1 MHALH
6 VQICTKT
13 TYKYILSHLWPL
25 FQCFLHVQICFL
37 SLQIQAVTM
46 PDVGCQSSP
55 SQALKSREIGQA
67 SARGRAHFT
76 GGSSTV
82 CRKNRGP
89 SVLHCAFN
97 LLLEL
102 SMLQS
107 PEEPTQLPQFAGL
120 KPYLIC
126 SFAGTWKLSPSAS
139 AVSQFMV
146 VLTEKI
152 LNQIGSQE
160 SHILEK
166 WKLHRLHK
174 HILNQ
179 RLAIDLPIVDSSWP
193 IINYRHR
200 GMIMIDKRLGG
211 NKTCGYDTDKSIFT
225 ENHRKNG
232 TVHSNMLNSSE
243 F

>member
-13 TYKYILSHLWPL
+13 TYKYILSHRWPL

-76 GGSSTV
+76 GGASTV

-107 PEEPTQLPQFAGL
+107 PEEPTR
-120 KPYLIC
+120 C
-126 SFAGTWKLSPSAS
+126 
-139 AVSQFMV
+139 
-146 VLTEKI
+146 
-152 LNQIGSQE
+152 
-160 SHILEK
+160 
-166 WKLHRLHK
+166 
-174 HILNQ
+174 
-179 RLAIDLPIVDSSWP
+179 
-193 IINYRHR
+193 
-200 GMIMIDKRLGG
+200 
-211 NKTCGYDTDKSIFT
+211 
-225 ENHRKNG
+225 
-232 TVHSNMLNSSE
+232 LNSQVSSLIL
-243 F
+243 FAHLRAHGNLALQLVQSANSWLF